1 MLQWLKS
8 SKDDDG
14 MIWPASPIHVARFDG
29 RSPPS
34 QAVRSSREGGPWPVC
49 SIHPGYG
56 SVSFLRFCAHGCDA
70 GENFLSSGYRLTGQW
85 VTVGVSSSLS
95 VSEKLDRRKK

>member
-1 MLQWLKS
+1 VLQWLKS

-34 QAVRSSREGGPWPVC
+34 QAVRSSREGRNKGPCVQSIQGTYC
-49 SIHPGYG
+49 S
-56 SVSFLRFCAHGCDA
+56 VWFLCARMRCG
-70 GENFLSSGYRLTGQW
+70 
-85 VTVGVSSSLS
+85 
-95 VSEKLDRRKK
+95 